1 MADKNFIVKVQR
13 MNNLIS
19 REATGTPREF
29 ASRLNVAES
38 TLYNYI
44 NCLKYDF
51 NAPVAYC
58 RYRRTYYYKNRGNIL
73 IGFTSLSNKEIIKV
87 KGGYFRYPLYNKSFF
102 AQTYWD
108 KFGQFHIIG

>member
-1 MADKNFIVKVQR
+1 MADKNFIVKVHR

-19 REATGTPREF
+19 RGATGTPREF

-73 IGFTSLSNKEIIKV
+73 MGFTSLSKKEIVKL
-87 KGGYFRYPLYNKSFF
+87 KGGYYCNPLYNNSFF
-102 AQTYWD
+102 ALTYWD
-108 KFGQFHIIG
+108 KLVKFI